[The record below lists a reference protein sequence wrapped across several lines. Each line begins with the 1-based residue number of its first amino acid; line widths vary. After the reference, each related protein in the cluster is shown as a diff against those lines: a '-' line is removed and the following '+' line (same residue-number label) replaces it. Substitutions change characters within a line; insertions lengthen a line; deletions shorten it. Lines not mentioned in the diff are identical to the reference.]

1 MATGAAMVSN
11 IDRTLYPQMR
21 FFFNVPCKDLSH
33 MLGCKIAPDLFHNIN
48 VMTLLAKWEGL
59 GFDFQTLFRSN
70 NYEDFFKK
78 PEHYKQASLT
88 KTTAVKEKV

>member
-1 MATGAAMVSN
+1 MVSN
-11 IDRTLYPQMR
+11 NDRTLYPQMR
-21 FFFNVPCKDLSH
+21 CFFNVPCKDLSR
-33 MLGCKIAPDLFHNIN
+33 MLGCKIAPDWFHNIN
-48 VMTLLAKWEGL
+48 AMTLLAKWEGL